1 MELEP
6 YSLAVLGER
15 LVVGGTFA
23 TVVPNPSGGG
33 SIRAISPMLVFS
45 TTTGSLL
52 RPTDSERVAWF
63 PIQGWNAVAFD
74 MLHTD
79 AGLVVAF
86 GSPGLGVFDATTLD
100 WDATASAP
108 YFDPTWWLPDY
119 GNAIYALALPGS
131 PQGTLAASAVGS
143 PGKLVIGGSIARWKD
158 RVAGNVVRTTIGADT
173 VAPTASGPRA
183 VPRAGFSLTSAAVP
197 VKVLWTGADL
207 HGSGVASYD
216 LAVSVSGSAY
226 TTLRT
231 GVASPTLDTSFA
243 SGKTYRFRV
252 RARDFAGNVG
262 AWVTGATLS
271 GSLVQQ
277 TSSSIRFSTGWTTLS
292 NTSYSGGTAK
302 ARSIAGAA
310 VSYTFT
316 GRVSRSSRRSARRAA
331 RPRSMSTGTT

>member
-1 MELEP
+1 
-6 YSLAVLGER
+6 
-15 LVVGGTFA
+15 
-23 TVVPNPSGGG
+23 
-33 SIRAISPMLVFS
+33 
-45 TTTGSLL
+45 
-52 RPTDSERVAWF
+52 
-63 PIQGWNAVAFD
+63 

-316 GRVSRSSRRSARRAA
+316 GRGVALVTTLGPTRGQAKVYVDGHYVKTLDLKASTTRYRAVA
-331 RPRSMSTGTT
+331 WSWGWTTSGTHTVRLVVVGTAGRPRVEVDAFAIVR